1 MSHYHIV
8 DEPKGSQ
15 LDKLVVNPIIILFA
29 AIFIPIFITLP
40 FDGRWWMPFA
50 WLAIN
55 GYLLG
60 SPTLKNEILISI
72 LGVLSLYGLLEIF
85 ILLSQQDFFSG
96 MKSFVQYVRIILNGV
111 LFLTMYL
118 VVFKQ
123 SVPYEIFTYMRG
135 K

>member
-1 MSHYHIV
+1 MSQYHIV

-15 LDKLVVNPIIILFA
+15 FDKLVINPIIILFV

-60 SPTLKNEILISI
+60 SPTLKSEVVISI
-72 LGVLSLYGLLEIF
+72 VGVLSLYGLLELF
-85 ILLSQQDFFSG
+85 IILSQQDLFSE

-123 SVPYEIFTYMRG
+123 STPYEIFTYMRE

>member
-72 LGVLSLYGLLEIF
+72 LGVLSLYGLLEFF

-123 SVPYEIFTYMRG
+123 SVPYEIFTYMRE